1 VSARPCALI
10 GLAVW
15 MLCVAGALAAKK
27 TPQQFDANG
36 DLQLSRI
43 EFARYQIALR
53 DPKVSEVDKD
63 GDGDMSD
70 TEKVAWAENFWL
82 EAQRTAGGTHVAFEE
97 ALRGAPKPELKLWIP
112 RKYVR
117 LAKDHDELLKDD
129 VEDADPATIGFYRN
143 NLNGDDTWAF
153 EAALGAV
160 LPVYDSTGKIPP
172 RVGNYWFDS
181 VQFVP
186 SVTLNRISGTGGGD
200 LEEADSLEF
209 RAGWTF
215 AFRKKRD
222 TNALWDTQFFSLNY
236 RNSGATQGGRFTSAG
251 EVEWEPVRSRQADLL
266 AINGGWQ
273 APRPWSHAPK
283 TSPFKYRL
291 MLVPRLEFGQTPF
304 EATPDTFV
312 KLGPK
317 FGLTISPTAFDR
329 LELFANYIYLWEL
342 NNNSGDFDLLET
354 GARIALDPGKQIFI
368 EGKYRLGEVPTKFTD
383 IDLVHV
389 ALALKF

>member
-1 VSARPCALI
+1 MSIRLCAVVAAW
-10 GLAVW
+10 LAG
-15 MLCVAGALAAKK
+15 VAVAFAAEK
-27 TPQQFDANG
+27 TPQQFDADG
-36 DLQLSRI
+36 DRRLSKV

-53 DPKVSEVDKD
+53 DPKVSAVDKD

-70 TEKVAWAENFWL
+70 GEKVAWAQNFWL
-82 EAQRTAGGTHVAFEE
+82 DAQRTAGGTHVAYTD
-97 ALRGAPKPELKLWIP
+97 AARAAPTPEPKIWIP

-117 LAKDHDELLKDD
+117 LAKNHDELVKDD
-129 VEDADPATIGFYRN
+129 VDEADPATIGFYRN

-160 LPVYDSTGKIPP
+160 LPVYNSKGKTPP
-172 RVGNYWFDS
+172 ALGNYLLDS

-186 SVTLNRISGTGGGD
+186 SVTLNRITGTGGGD

-215 AFRKKRD
+215 ALRAKDDANTF
-222 TNALWDTQFFSLNY
+222 WDTQFLDLNY
-236 RNSGATQGGRFTSAG
+236 RNSGATQGGRFKSAG
-251 EVEWEPVRSRQADLL
+251 EVEWEPVRSREGDLL

-273 APRPWSHAPK
+273 APRPWSHDPEK
-283 TSPFKYRL
+283 GPILYRFTF
-291 MLVPRLEFGQTPF
+291 VPRLEFGQTPF
-304 EATPDTFV
+304 EATPDTYV

-317 FGLTISPTAFDR
+317 LGITIAPTAFDR
-329 LELFANYIYLWEL
+329 LELFVNYIYLWEL

-383 IDLVHV
+383 IDLVHI
-389 ALALKF
+389 ALAVKF